1 MVPTESRR
9 SNHER
14 WAVARMI
21 FKHRRDLPD
30 PEPGLAKQ
38 LRSLEEQAEV
48 ALPGFDA
55 QFFNRAGDL
64 CVEAHDRTRA
74 LTYYGRAIDA
84 YLRAGR
90 YNAAGAVCRKLLRV
104 SPGSV
109 RARAT
114 LAWLSIGKG
123 MLGDAQ
129 FEVDEYVE
137 AAVAAGRADLA
148 RKHLR
153 MMADSTYSPDLRA
166 LLASHLRRLGDAE
179 AAESILEERPVVDD
193 QREEAE
199 ALWSR
204 VLRAALMGPQDL
216 RDTE

>member
-1 MVPTESRR
+1 
-9 SNHER
+9 
-14 WAVARMI
+14 MI
-21 FKHRRDLPD
+21 FRHLRDS
-30 PEPGLAKQ
+30 PEPDRGLEKQ
-38 LRSLEEQAEV
+38 LRSLEQQAEV

-55 QFFNRAGDL
+55 QFYNRAGDL
-64 CVEAHDRTRA
+64 CVEAQNRSRA

-123 MLGDAQ
+123 LLSDAQ
-129 FEVDEYVE
+129 WEVDEYIE
-137 AAVAAGRADLA
+137 AASAAGRMELA

-153 MMADSTYSPDLRA
+153 MMADSTYNMDLRA
-166 LLASHLRRLGDAE
+166 LLASHLRSLGDAE
-179 AAESILEERPVVDD
+179 AAERIMEENPAAGAA

-204 VLRAALMGPQDL
+204 VLRAALMGPEDL
-216 RDTE
+216 RDID

>member
-1 MVPTESRR
+1 
-9 SNHER
+9 
-14 WAVARMI
+14 MI
-21 FKHRRDLPD
+21 FKQTRESGDTP
-30 PEPGLAKQ
+30 PGIEQQ
-38 LRSLEEQAEV
+38 LKSLEQQADA

-64 CVEAHDRTRA
+64 CVEAQDRGRA
-74 LTYYGRAIDA
+74 LSYYGRAIDA

-123 MLGDAQ
+123 LLSDAQ
-129 FEVDEYVE
+129 WEVDEYVE

-153 MMADSTYSPDLRA
+153 MMVDSTYNQDLRA

-179 AAESILEERPVVDD
+179 TAERIMEEGPVAEG

-204 VLRAALMGPQDL
+204 VLRAALMGPEDL
-216 RDTE
+216 RDMD

>member
-1 MVPTESRR
+1 
-9 SNHER
+9 
-14 WAVARMI
+14 MI
-21 FKHRRDLPD
+21 FRHLRDS
-30 PEPGLAKQ
+30 PEPDEGIEKQ
-38 LRSLEEQAEV
+38 LRSLEQQAEV

-55 QFFNRAGDL
+55 QFYNRAGDL
-64 CVEAHDRTRA
+64 CVEAQNRA
-74 LTYYGRAIDA
+74 RSLTYYGRAIDA

-123 MLGDAQ
+123 LFSDAQ
-129 FEVDEYVE
+129 WEVDEYVE
-137 AAVAAGRADLA
+137 AAIAADRTDMA

-153 MMADSTYSPDLRA
+153 MMADATYNSDLRA
-166 LLASHLRRLGDAE
+166 LLAAHLRRLGALDTAE
-179 AAESILEERPVVDD
+179 QIMEAGPVAEH

-204 VLRAALMGPQDL
+204 VLRAALMGPEDL
-216 RDTE
+216 RDMD

>member
-1 MVPTESRR
+1 
-9 SNHER
+9 
-14 WAVARMI
+14 MI
-21 FKHRRDLPD
+21 FRHHREPSESD
-30 PEPGLAKQ
+30 PGLEKQ
-38 LRSLEEQAEV
+38 LKSLEQQAEV

-55 QFFNRAGDL
+55 QFYNRAGDL
-64 CVEAHDRTRA
+64 CVESQDRQRA

-114 LAWLSIGKG
+114 LAWLAIGKG
-123 MLGDAQ
+123 LLSDAQ
-129 FEVDEYVE
+129 WEVDGYVA
-137 AAVAAGRADLA
+137 AAVAAGRTELA

-153 MMADSTYSPDLRA
+153 MMADSTYNGELRV
-166 LLASHLRRLGDAE
+166 LLADHLRKLGDEDGAARIMAE
-179 AAESILEERPVVDD
+179 PVREEAE
-193 QREEAE
+193 QEEAE

-204 VLRAALMGPQDL
+204 VLRAALMGPDDL
-216 RDTE
+216 RDAD

>member
-1 MVPTESRR
+1 
-9 SNHER
+9 
-14 WAVARMI
+14 MI
-21 FKHRRDLPD
+21 FKHLRDS
-30 PEPGLAKQ
+30 PEPEQGLDHQ
-38 LRSLEEQAEV
+38 LSSLEQQAEV

-64 CVEAHDRTRA
+64 CVEAQDRTRA

-129 FEVDEYVE
+129 WEVDEYVE
-137 AAVAAGRADLA
+137 AAVAAGRTELA
-148 RKHLR
+148 REHLR
-153 MMADSTYSPDLRA
+153 LMADATYSMDLRA
-166 LLASHLRRLGDAE
+166 LLASHLRRLGDDDGADRIMAE
-179 AAESILEERPVVDD
+179 GPAPEG

-204 VLRAALMGPQDL
+204 VLRAALMGPHDR
-216 RDTE
+216 RDTS